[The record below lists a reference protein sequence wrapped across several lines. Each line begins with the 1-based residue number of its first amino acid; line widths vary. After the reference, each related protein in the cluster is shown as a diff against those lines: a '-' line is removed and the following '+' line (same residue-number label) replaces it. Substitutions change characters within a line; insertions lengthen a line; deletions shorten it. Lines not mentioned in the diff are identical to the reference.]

1 MLTKDYSFTIYNG
14 DGTKVEE
21 LTIKDCS
28 ITSKELSNDNYY
40 LKQAKTPDSV
50 ALNDNLVYFTIDDNK
65 EMSINFTN
73 DFTKVYIS
81 KKIWQIVRKLKEL
94 L

>member
-1 MLTKDYSFTIYNG
+1 MLTKDYSFTIYNS

-40 LKQAKTPDSV
+40 LK
-50 ALNDNLVYFTIDDNK
+50 
-65 EMSINFTN
+65 
-73 DFTKVYIS
+73 
-81 KKIWQIVRKLKEL
+81 
-94 L
+94 